1 MAAALLLAGCG
12 NHHDSSGSP
21 VNEEAEEGHC
31 HIDCD
36 GHDHESGHGH
46 DADDEDEHSHEANS
60 HTSGVIEFS
69 EERAE
74 AAGLETET
82 VTPGGFSAVIRTS
95 GEILPAQGDE
105 MTVVA
110 TTSGVVTLGGR
121 AFGSQASLLAGSK
134 VAKGQAIAVIS
145 AREMAD
151 GDPVVKSKAAYEAA
165 RKEFERAEGLL
176 KVNAI
181 SQKAYDQ
188 AKKEYETAK
197 AEYDAIGGK
206 ASDKGL
212 AVMSPLTG
220 YVKQVL
226 VGEGDYVE
234 AGQPVAIVSQDR
246 RLQLRADLPE
256 KEWARAG
263 SISSANFKPSYSEE
277 TYNIRSLGGRM
288 VSVGRAVARGT
299 FYIPVIF
306 EFNNTGHFVPGA
318 FCEVYLITGQ
328 KDNVISI
335 PETALTEEQG
345 VYFVY
350 VRIHGAEYRKQE
362 VRIGESD
369 GIRREILKGLDNGDE
384 VVTKG
389 AYQVKLAS
397 VSGTIPGHTH
407 NH

>member
-1 MAAALLLAGCG
+1 MAAALLLTGCG
-12 NHHDSSGSP
+12 NHRNSS
-21 VNEEAEEGHC
+21 EL
-31 HIDCD
+31 
-36 GHDHESGHGH
+36 HDHDEATEAHAGHGH
-46 DADDEDEHSHEANS
+46 EHEGGHEEDEHSHEGHDHA
-60 HTSGVIEFS
+60 SGVIEFS
-69 EERAE
+69 EARAE
-74 AAGLETET
+74 AAGLMTET
-82 VTPGGFSAVIRTS
+82 VVPGAFSAVIRTS

-110 TTSGVVTLGGR
+110 TTSGVVTLGGH
-121 AFGSQASLLAGSK
+121 AFENQASLLAGSR
-134 VAKGQAIAVIS
+134 VAKGQTLAVIS

-151 GDPVVKSKAAYEAA
+151 GDPVAKSKAAYEAA

-188 AKKEYETAK
+188 ARKEYETVR

-206 ASDKGL
+206 ACDKGL
-212 AVMSPLTG
+212 AVSSPLTG
-220 YVKQVL
+220 YVTQVFA
-226 VGEGDYVE
+226 GEGDYVE
-234 AGQPVAIVSQDR
+234 PGQPIAVVSQNR

-256 KEWARAG
+256 KEWASAG
-263 SISSANFKPSYSEE
+263 SISSANFKPSYSED

-318 FCEVYLITGQ
+318 FCEVYLIAGK
-328 KDNVISI
+328 KDNVISV

-345 VYFVY
+345 AYFVY
-350 VRIHGAEYRKQE
+350 VRIHGDEYRKQE
-362 VRIGESD
+362 VMIGESD
-369 GIRREILKGLDNGDE
+369 GIRREILKGLGEGDE

-397 VSGTIPGHTH
+397 VAGSIPGHTH